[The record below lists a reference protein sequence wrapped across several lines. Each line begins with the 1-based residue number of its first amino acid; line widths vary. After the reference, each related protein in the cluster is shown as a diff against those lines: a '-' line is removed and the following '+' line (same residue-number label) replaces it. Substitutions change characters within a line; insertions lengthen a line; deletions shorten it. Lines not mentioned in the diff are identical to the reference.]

1 MKSLEMTGGDHAV
14 LLLHGLQGL
23 PAEMLPVARRLHQA
37 GYTVRV
43 PHIRGYGHFP
53 GDTARS
59 VTSWQDWHEQAL
71 AEFNDLKRQYR
82 TVSLGGL
89 CIGAVLA
96 LSLAAERGNEVN
108 SLSLLSTTLFSDGWS
123 IPWYRFLLPLGYY
136 TPFRFHYSYRERE
149 PFGLKNPQLRR
160 WIEREMAHNAS
171 SIAGASRLTLPAIH
185 EAELLI
191 KSVKPRLGRVSA
203 PALVIHAREDD
214 VSSLR
219 SADYVARHIGSGKLV
234 KLVLH
239 DSYHMITLDNER
251 ATVAEETLRFV
262 DQCTLQAGI
271 PDTPPNEA
279 GVLSSAPH
287 ASLARVSI

>member
-1 MKSLEMTGGDHAV
+1 MKSLNLVGGDHAV

-23 PAEMLPVARRLHQA
+23 PAEMLPLAKRLHQA

-43 PHIRGYGHFP
+43 PHIKGYGHFP

-59 VTSWQDWHEQAL
+59 VTTWQDWHREAQE
-71 AEFNDLKRQYR
+71 EFHALKRQYR
-82 TVSLGGL
+82 TVSVGGL

-96 LSLAAERGNEVN
+96 LSIASEPGNEV
-108 SLSLLSTTLFSDGWS
+108 SALSLLSTTLFYDGWS

-136 TPFRFHYSYRERE
+136 TPFRFIYAYRERE

-160 WIEREMAHNAS
+160 WVAREVMHKSS
-171 SIAGASRLTLPAIH
+171 SIAGASCLTLPAVH

-191 KSVKPRLGRVSA
+191 KSVKARLPRVTA

-214 VSSLR
+214 VSTLR
-219 SADYVARHIGSGKLV
+219 SAEFVVDHIGSEKLA
-234 KLVLH
+234 KIVLH

-251 ATVAEETLRFV
+251 ETVANETIQFFGQCVVPAAHADAPFVTATAHPVPLRP
-262 DQCTLQAGI
+262 TLA
-271 PDTPPNEA
+271 
-279 GVLSSAPH
+279 H
-287 ASLARVSI
+287 VSV